1 MPVDPSSV
9 PDFDDLPKVKDM
21 PQGCAWGIFD
31 QDGKKDLVGTLNFL
45 TPEIVRSA
53 AGEVKDGMSISLNWP
68 LNGLSKLGVPGRNP
82 TKHNVL
88 YLPESMAG
96 GVPPTRHQNL
106 SAETTAQ
113 NTQPT
118 LDHWHEHGGL
128 AARGVLLDYKRYAE
142 ETGLSFHAWGGD
154 RLTVE
159 QLEACARH
167 FGVEFRY
174 GDVLLVRTGATDVIA
189 ALTPEDLQMMQAQ
202 RMSGLHGCVETAR
215 WIWNKRFA
223 AIASDSMAL
232 EAFPPLKADGTDG
245 GLEDLF
251 LHHYMLSL
259 FGMSIGELWDLSK
272 LSECCAKRK
281 RYSFMLTSIP
291 LNHPCLIGSPP
302 NAMAIL

>member
-1 MPVDPSSV
+1 M
-9 PDFDDLPKVKDM
+9 
-21 PQGCAWGIFD
+21 
-31 QDGKKDLVGTLNFL
+31 
-45 TPEIVRSA
+45 
-53 AGEVKDGMSISLNWP
+53 
-68 LNGLSKLGVPGRNP
+68 SKLGIPGRNP

-96 GVPPTRHQNL
+96 GVPPDAPSWDDELSFNTQSSSQWDSLCHVQHLPSGLAYNGNKPTKENL
-106 SAETTAQ
+106 SAETTAE

-159 QLEACARH
+159 QLEACAGH

-189 ALTPEDLQMMQAQ
+189 APTPEDLQMMQAQ

-245 GLEDLF
+245 GLEDL
-251 LHHYMLSL
+251 
-259 FGMSIGELWDLSK
+259 
-272 LSECCAKRK
+272 
-281 RYSFMLTSIP
+281 
-291 LNHPCLIGSPP
+291 CL
-302 NAMAIL
+302 